1 MERLANYQKM
11 VDPTMVWGLIKSN
24 DAVRMDVSF
33 TWKKEE
39 WLIPA
44 VFPIPGGLAVDV
56 ARKLPYYHLKNR
68 LTIYEKRKNAGFH
81 SPLERLM
88 LDRYDP
94 FRFYP
99 TGHLLAENYCIDEWD
114 SKRFIW
120 NPLKISPVPS
130 KEDYQAKKLMEHYG
144 LDLNTGWVIFRM
156 CFRSEF
162 LSFYDQELTLMLEA
176 PDEPVPGPTLKIEEA
191 GQLIVF
197 QNPLTKKAETI
208 TVTVL
213 ENGVI
218 EHPFKK
224 QGPVKY
230 PANYVILHYRFH
242 PEKKAQQYCL
252 MDTQLTD
259 EPIQLEPCEDRTQK
273 LLEDARPHDPRFSK
287 VTLQDYMAE
296 NKGHA
301 AYSSLTHYPR
311 ISTEWQ
317 FVAVRKERKNIRVK
331 LKRD

>member
-1 MERLANYQKM
+1 MERLANYQQM

-68 LTIYEKRKNAGFH
+68 LTIYEKDKNAEYH
-81 SPLERLM
+81 SPLERLLM
-88 LDRYDP
+88 DRHDP

-130 KEDYQAKKLMEHYG
+130 KEDYPAKKLMEHYG

-156 CFRSEF
+156 CFKSEL
-162 LSFYDQELTLMLEA
+162 LSVHDRELTLMLEA
-176 PDEPVPGPTLKIEEA
+176 PDEPVPGPILKIEEA
-191 GQLIVF
+191 GQYIVF
-197 QNPLTKKAETI
+197 QNPITKKAETI

>member
-1 MERLANYQKM
+1 MERLANYQQM

-176 PDEPVPGPTLKIEEA
+176 PDEPVPGPILKIEEA
-191 GQLIVF
+191 GQYIVF
-197 QNPLTKKAETI
+197 QNPITKKAETI

-242 PEKKAQQYCL
+242 PEKKTQQYCL

-259 EPIQLEPCEDRTQK
+259 EPIQLDPCEDRTQK

>member
-1 MERLANYQKM
+1 MERLANYQQM

-176 PDEPVPGPTLKIEEA
+176 PDEPVPGPILKIEEA
-191 GQLIVF
+191 GQYIVF
-197 QNPLTKKAETI
+197 QNPITKKTETI

>member
-1 MERLANYQKM
+1 MERLANHQQM

-176 PDEPVPGPTLKIEEA
+176 PDEPVPGPILKIEEA
-191 GQLIVF
+191 GQYIVF
-197 QNPLTKKAETI
+197 QNPITKKAETI

>member
-1 MERLANYQKM
+1 M
-11 VDPTMVWGLIKSN
+11 
-24 DAVRMDVSF
+24 
-33 TWKKEE
+33 
-39 WLIPA
+39 
-44 VFPIPGGLAVDV
+44 
-56 ARKLPYYHLKNR
+56 KNR
-68 LTIYEKRKNAGFH
+68 LTIYEKDKNAEYH
-81 SPLERLM
+81 SPLERLLM
-88 LDRYDP
+88 DRHDP

-156 CFRSEF
+156 CFKSEL
-162 LSFYDQELTLMLEA
+162 LSVHDRELTLMLEA
-176 PDEPVPGPTLKIEEA
+176 PDEPVPGPILKIEEA
-191 GQLIVF
+191 GQYIVF
-197 QNPLTKKAETI
+197 QNPITKKAETI

>member
-1 MERLANYQKM
+1 MERLANYQQM

-144 LDLNTGWVIFRM
+144 LNLNTGWVIFWM

>member
-1 MERLANYQKM
+1 MERLANYQQM

-39 WLIPA
+39 WPIPA
-44 VFPIPGGLAVDV
+44 VFPIPGGLVVDV
-56 ARKLPYYHLKNR
+56 VRKLPFYHLKNR
-68 LTIYEKRKNAGFH
+68 LTIYEKDKNAEYH
-81 SPLERLM
+81 SPLERLLM
-88 LDRYDP
+88 DRHDP

-156 CFRSEF
+156 CFKSEL
-162 LSFYDQELTLMLEA
+162 LSVHDRELTLMLEA
-176 PDEPVPGPTLKIEEA
+176 PDEPVPGPILKIEEA
-191 GQLIVF
+191 GQYIVF
-197 QNPLTKKAETI
+197 QNPITKKAETI

>member
-1 MERLANYQKM
+1 MERLANYQQM

-88 LDRYDP
+88 LDRHDP

-176 PDEPVPGPTLKIEEA
+176 PDEPVPGPILKIEEA
-191 GQLIVF
+191 GQYIVF
-197 QNPLTKKAETI
+197 QNPITKKAETI

>member
-1 MERLANYQKM
+1 MERLVNYQQM
-11 VDPTMVWGLIKSN
+11 VDPTMVWESIKSN

-33 TWKKEE
+33 SWKKEE

-44 VFPIPGGLAVDV
+44 VFPFPGGLVVDV
-56 ARKLPYYHLKNR
+56 ARKLPYYHLKTL
-68 LTIYEKRKNAGFH
+68 LTIYEKCKKAGFH

-88 LDRYDP
+88 MENRDP
-94 FRFYP
+94 FHFYP
-99 TGHLLAENYCIDEWD
+99 VGRLLTENDSIDEWR
-114 SKRFIW
+114 SERFIW
-120 NPLKISPVPS
+120 NPLGMSPVTP
-130 KEDYQAKKLMEHYG
+130 KEHYPVRKLVEHYG
-144 LDLNTGWVIFRM
+144 LDLNAGWVIFRLYFKDEHLPF
-156 CFRSEF
+156 CN
-162 LSFYDQELTLMLEA
+162 QNLTLMLEA

-197 QNPLTKKAETI
+197 QNPLTKKAEMI

-224 QGPVKY
+224 PGPVKY

-242 PEKKAQQYCL
+242 PEKKDQQYCL
-252 MDTQLTD
+252 MDTRLTD
-259 EPIQLEPCEDRTQK
+259 APIELEPSVESEQ
-273 LLEDARPHDPRFSK
+273 LHPEEAQLHDPRFSK
-287 VTLQDYMAE
+287 MTLQDYVAE
-296 NKGHA
+296 NRNRA

-311 ISTEWQ
+311 LTTEWQ
-317 FVAVRKERKNIRVK
+317 FVAIHKERKNVRVK

>member
-1 MERLANYQKM
+1 MERLANYQQM

-130 KEDYQAKKLMEHYG
+130 KEDYQAKKLMVHYG

-176 PDEPVPGPTLKIEEA
+176 PDEPVPGPILKIEEA
-191 GQLIVF
+191 GQYIVF
-197 QNPLTKKAETI
+197 QNPITKKAETI

>member
-1 MERLANYQKM
+1 MERLANYQQM

-44 VFPIPGGLAVDV
+44 VFPIPGGLVVDV
-56 ARKLPYYHLKNR
+56 VRKLPFYHLKNR
-68 LTIYEKRKNAGFH
+68 LTIYEKDKNAEYH
-81 SPLERLM
+81 SPLERLLM
-88 LDRYDP
+88 DRHDP

-156 CFRSEF
+156 CFKSEL
-162 LSFYDQELTLMLEA
+162 LSVHDRELTLMLEA
-176 PDEPVPGPTLKIEEA
+176 PDEPVPGPILKIEEA
-191 GQLIVF
+191 GQHIVF
-197 QNPLTKKAETI
+197 QNPLTKKAEMI

-242 PEKKAQQYCL
+242 PEKKEQQYCL

>member
-1 MERLANYQKM
+1 MERLANYQQM

-130 KEDYQAKKLMEHYG
+130 K
-144 LDLNTGWVIFRM
+144 
-156 CFRSEF
+156 
-162 LSFYDQELTLMLEA
+162 
-176 PDEPVPGPTLKIEEA
+176 
-191 GQLIVF
+191 
-197 QNPLTKKAETI
+197 
-208 TVTVL
+208 
-213 ENGVI
+213 
-218 EHPFKK
+218 
-224 QGPVKY
+224 
-230 PANYVILHYRFH
+230 
-242 PEKKAQQYCL
+242 
-252 MDTQLTD
+252 
-259 EPIQLEPCEDRTQK
+259 
-273 LLEDARPHDPRFSK
+273 
-287 VTLQDYMAE
+287 
-296 NKGHA
+296 
-301 AYSSLTHYPR
+301 
-311 ISTEWQ
+311 
-317 FVAVRKERKNIRVK
+317 
-331 LKRD
+331 

>member
-1 MERLANYQKM
+1 MERLANYQQM

-33 TWKKEE
+33 TWNKEE

-176 PDEPVPGPTLKIEEA
+176 PDEPVPGPILKIEEA
-191 GQLIVF
+191 GQYIVF
-197 QNPLTKKAETI
+197 QNPITKKAETI

>member
-1 MERLANYQKM
+1 MERLANYQQM

-56 ARKLPYYHLKNR
+56 VRKLPFYHLKNR
-68 LTIYEKRKNAGFH
+68 LTIYEKDKNAEYH
-81 SPLERLM
+81 SPLERLLM
-88 LDRYDP
+88 DRHDP

-130 KEDYQAKKLMEHYG
+130 KEDYPAKKLMEHYG

-156 CFRSEF
+156 CFKSGL
-162 LSFYDQELTLMLEA
+162 LSVHDRELTLMLEA
-176 PDEPVPGPTLKIEEA
+176 PDEPVPGPILKIEEA
-191 GQLIVF
+191 GQYIVF
-197 QNPLTKKAETI
+197 QNPITKKAETI

>member
-1 MERLANYQKM
+1 MERLANYQQM

-44 VFPIPGGLAVDV
+44 VFPIPGGLVVDV
-56 ARKLPYYHLKNR
+56 VRKLPFYHLKNR
-68 LTIYEKRKNAGFH
+68 LTIYEKDKNAEYH
-81 SPLERLM
+81 SPLERLLM
-88 LDRYDP
+88 DRHDP

-156 CFRSEF
+156 CFKSGL
-162 LSFYDQELTLMLEA
+162 LSVHDRELTLMLEA
-176 PDEPVPGPTLKIEEA
+176 PDEPVPGPILKIEEA
-191 GQLIVF
+191 GQYIVF
-197 QNPLTKKAETI
+197 QNPITKKAETI

-317 FVAVRKERKNIRVK
+317 FVAVRKEERISV
-331 LKRD
+331 

>member
-1 MERLANYQKM
+1 MERLANYQQM

-130 KEDYQAKKLMEHYG
+130 KEDYQAKKLMVHYG

-156 CFRSEF
+156 CFRSEL
-162 LSFYDQELTLMLEA
+162 LSVYDQELTLMLEA
-176 PDEPVPGPTLKIEEA
+176 PDEPVPGPILKIEEA
-191 GQLIVF
+191 GQYIVF
-197 QNPLTKKAETI
+197 QNPITKKVETI

>member
-1 MERLANYQKM
+1 MERLANYQQM

-144 LDLNTGWVIFRM
+144 LNLNTGWVIFRM

>member
-1 MERLANYQKM
+1 MERLANYQQM

-56 ARKLPYYHLKNR
+56 VRKLPFYHLKNR
-68 LTIYEKRKNAGFH
+68 LTIYEKDKNAEYH
-81 SPLERLM
+81 SPLERLLM
-88 LDRYDP
+88 DRHDP

-130 KEDYQAKKLMEHYG
+130 KEDYPAKKLMEHYG

-156 CFRSEF
+156 CFKSEL
-162 LSFYDQELTLMLEA
+162 LSVHDRELTLMLEA
-176 PDEPVPGPTLKIEEA
+176 PDEPVPGPILKIEEA
-191 GQLIVF
+191 GQYIVF
-197 QNPLTKKAETI
+197 QNPITKKAETI

>member
-1 MERLANYQKM
+1 MERLANYQQM
-11 VDPTMVWGLIKSN
+11 VDPTMVWGSIKSN

-44 VFPIPGGLAVDV
+44 VFPIPGGLVVDV

-68 LTIYEKRKNAGFH
+68 LAIYEKRRNAGFH

-88 LDRYDP
+88 MEQCDP
-94 FRFYP
+94 FHFHPR
-99 TGHLLAENYCIDEWD
+99 GHLLTENDCIDEWR
-114 SKRFIW
+114 SERFIW
-120 NPLKISPVPS
+120 NPLRMSPIAS
-130 KEDYQAKKLMEHYG
+130 KEHYPARRLVEHYR
-144 LDLNTGWVIFRM
+144 LDLNTGWVIFRLY
-156 CFRSEF
+156 FKSEL
-162 LSFYDQELTLMLEA
+162 LSVHDRELTLMLEA
-176 PDEPVPGPTLKIEEA
+176 PDEPVPGPILKIEEA
-191 GQLIVF
+191 GQYIVF
-197 QNPLTKKAETI
+197 QNPITKKAETI

-252 MDTQLTD
+252 MDT
-259 EPIQLEPCEDRTQK
+259 
-273 LLEDARPHDPRFSK
+273 
-287 VTLQDYMAE
+287 
-296 NKGHA
+296 
-301 AYSSLTHYPR
+301 
-311 ISTEWQ
+311 
-317 FVAVRKERKNIRVK
+317 
-331 LKRD
+331 